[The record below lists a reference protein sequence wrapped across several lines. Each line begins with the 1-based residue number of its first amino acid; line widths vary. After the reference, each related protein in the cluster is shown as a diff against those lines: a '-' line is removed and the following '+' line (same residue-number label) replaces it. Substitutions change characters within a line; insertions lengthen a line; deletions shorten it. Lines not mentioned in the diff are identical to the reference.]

1 VLVVN
6 YIGIPLTGSLS
17 SLAYGGFIELKNG
30 GPNDGLSLLS
40 DLILPRGLT
49 LAELGRDHFLL
60 DEQIDVRTIALA
72 ITVIRWLEDSD
83 AQISQSSEG

>member
-1 VLVVN
+1 L
-6 YIGIPLTGSLS
+6 
-17 SLAYGGFIELKNG
+17 ELKNH

-40 DLILPRGLT
+40 DLILPHGPT

-72 ITVIRWLEDSD
+72 ITVIRWLENRPES
-83 AQISQSSEG
+83 